1 MSTLDVRL
9 RHLLRTVAERPDRPR
24 AVAPPP
30 AERVGWRPGD
40 GAGTVDV
47 LVRAAGA
54 GWGEL
59 AEEVSPLSPAL
70 SPERGSGRGQ
80 GSASGTGP
88 EAATGA
94 APETGTGVYA
104 ARVPLDR
111 LERLAA
117 HPAVERVEAS
127 RLMFPEL
134 NVSRPDV
141 RAEVFI
147 DGETGP
153 VRGKRTIV
161 AIIDSGI
168 DYTHPSFR
176 HADGSSRV
184 LYLWD
189 QAAPAASGGSVPY
202 GAEYLKTDLDKALA
216 DADPLQVV
224 PHRDDE
230 TGHGTHVAG
239 IAAGD
244 ESGFGG
250 DYSGIAPEADL
261 VVVALAGEPGVSL
274 GRSAQLVEAVDY
286 AVRRAEGHPV
296 AVTIS
301 QGMNG
306 GGHCGETLVER
317 ALDDLARR
325 PGVAIVKSAGNER
338 RWDVHAGGVIGQGE
352 TVSLDVLVRPGDR
365 QDDIIEIWFPGGD
378 RLDVAVVPPTGSA
391 SAAVAPGQLRLFTTD
406 RGDLVTIDSE
416 EDSAGT
422 GDTSTTVILTAG
434 DAAGLEAGLWR
445 LVLYGDAV
453 HDGRYDAWI
462 ERAPRTG
469 PGAAEQSRFAP
480 GSADP
485 SRTISVPG
493 TARRV
498 ITVASYMIRP
508 SGAFDPASLG
518 GLSDF
523 SSAGPTRFGDRKP
536 DLAAPGEIITSARCR
551 NSARL
556 PQPDGG
562 HTLMAGTSMAAPHVC
577 GAAALILSQ
586 RPELTGEQV
595 GQILTRSAR
604 RDGPSAAAPDDA
616 WGAGKLDAA
625 SAVALA
631 RTAAF
636 PRILEAGVTGST
648 LTWETDTD
656 TTWSVRYHTVPGRLL
671 LGRALGE
678 RTGTSPG
685 RRHRV
690 DLSALGPGV
699 YACEIVVFS
708 PDGFWTRDDDAGRSH
723 LVPVGVPLGAPTGAP
738 TGAPAGVP
746 AGVAESGERAPQAD
760 VVPAGAPIAQSAPD
774 GGPGDDLKLIKGIGP
789 KAADLLREAG
799 IIRFADLAARSAE
812 EVASLTEGIGIGPE
826 KIVRQDWL
834 GQAAALA
841 AAEAD
846 RPAASAP
853 PGRVHRQSFTL
864 AITVDARTREA
875 LACEVSHH
883 QTGDARSVRGWDL
896 GEILAFIEERGDL
909 RLGEGPGGT

>member
-9 RHLLRTVAERPDRPR
+9 RHLLRTVAERPDRPP
-24 AVAPPP
+24 AEAPPL
-30 AERVGWRPGD
+30 AERVGWRSGD
-40 GAGTVDV
+40 GTGTVDV
-47 LVRAAGA
+47 LIRAAGT

-59 AEEVSPLSPAL
+59 AEEVSRLSPAL
-70 SPERGSGRGQ
+70 SPVPSPAPHPDRG
-80 GSASGTGP
+80 A
-88 EAATGA
+88 
-94 APETGTGVYA
+94 GVYA
-104 ARVPLDR
+104 ARVPVDR

-127 RLMFPEL
+127 RPLFPEL
-134 NVSRPDV
+134 NVSRCDV
-141 RAEVFI
+141 RAEMFI

-153 VRGKRTIV
+153 IRGKKTII

-189 QAAPAASGGSVPY
+189 QAAPTAPGGAVPY
-202 GAEYLKTDLDKALA
+202 GVEYVKADLDKALI
-216 DADPLQVV
+216 DGDPLQVV
-224 PHRDDE
+224 PHKDDE

-261 VVVALAGEPGVSL
+261 VVVALAGDPGGSL

-296 AVTIS
+296 AVNIS

-352 TVSLDVLVRPGDR
+352 TVSLDVLVRPGNR
-365 QDDIIEIWFPGGD
+365 QDDIIEIWFPGRD
-378 RLDVAVVPPTGSA
+378 RLDVGVVPPSGSA
-391 SAAVAPGQLRLFTTD
+391 SATAAPGQRRLFTTD
-406 RGDLVTIDSE
+406 RGNLVTIDSE

-434 DAAGLEAGLWR
+434 DAAELEAGRWR

-453 HDGRYDAWI
+453 HEGRYDAWI

-485 SRTISVPG
+485 SRTVSIPG

-536 DLAAPGEIITSARCR
+536 DLAAPGEIITSARCW

-556 PQPDGG
+556 PQPDGD

-595 GQILTRSAR
+595 GQILARSAR

-625 SAVALA
+625 AAVALG
-631 RTAAF
+631 RTTAF
-636 PRILEAGVTGST
+636 PRILEVGVTGST

-656 TTWSVRYHTVPGRLL
+656 TTWSVRFHTVPGRLV
-671 LGRALGE
+671 LGRALGG
-678 RTGTSPG
+678 RTGNSPG
-685 RRHRV
+685 RRHEV
-690 DLSALGPGV
+690 DLSALDPGV

-708 PDGFWTRDDDAGRSH
+708 PDGFWTRDDNAGRSH
-723 LVPVGVPLGAPTGAP
+723 LVPVGVPVGVPLGL
-738 TGAPAGVP
+738 P
-746 AGVAESGERAPQAD
+746 AGVAEAGERAPQGDD
-760 VVPAGAPIAQSAPD
+760 VVPAGAPVAESAPD
-774 GGPGDDLKLIKGIGP
+774 AGPGDDLKLIKGIGP

-826 KIVRQDWL
+826 KIVRQDWI

-841 AAEAD
+841 AAEED

-909 RLGEGPGGT
+909 RLGDGPGGT